1 MMVME
6 TSLRRQMLQLIAI
19 QGAFFF
25 IAFIAIWA
33 INPNWVFWHKE
44 RAPAIAQSLD
54 DFKYHYGM
62 LNTLNMRIAQQRYEL
77 KTARQE
83 FNAING
89 QLHDSIQAIKQSSM
103 TSQQYF
109 GLDFTVLVHLLFHY
123 KNKVTKL
130 DPTSPNYE
138 EDLWNATLY
147 FSRIQREF
155 FYISEEIDRKDA
167 QEARKQL
174 QNAKQ
179 SMLIWL
185 VTCLGIFL
193 VGIIVSINYAKT
205 WKAQI
210 AQLLIQIY
218 RISADDYS
226 GKSQIHTKDE
236 LGFVATALNQAITR
250 VKERC
255 HKQHCQPVE
264 TLKTPR

>member
-6 TSLRRQMLQLIAI
+6 TSLRRQMLRLIAI
-19 QGAFFF
+19 QGAFFLV
-25 IAFIAIWA
+25 AFTAIWA
-33 INPNWVFWHKE
+33 INPNWIFWHKE
-44 RAPAIAQSLD
+44 RDPAITQSLH

-62 LNTLNMRIAQQRYEL
+62 LNALNLRIAQQRYAL
-77 KTARQE
+77 NTAREE

-89 QLHDSIQAIKQSSM
+89 QLHDSIQAIKQSSL
-103 TSQQYF
+103 TAQQYF
-109 GLDFTVLVHLLFHY
+109 ELDFTVLVHFLFHY

-130 DPTSPNYE
+130 DPKSPSYE
-138 EDLWNATLY
+138 ENLWNTTLY

-167 QEARKQL
+167 KEAIEQL
-174 QNAKQ
+174 KNAKQ
-179 SMLIWL
+179 SLLIWL
-185 VTCLGIFL
+185 LTCLGIFL
-193 VGIIVSINYAKT
+193 VGIIVSVNYARA

-226 GKSQIHTKDE
+226 GKSQVHTKDE
-236 LGFVATALNQAITR
+236 LGFVATALNQAIIR

-255 HKQHCQPVE
+255 NRQHYRP
-264 TLKTPR
+264 TKTEE